1 MPYDSY
7 NNWYSYK
14 NCEPTSKS
22 TLTDCQGNHYCSRD
36 YGSDVSNSNCYH
48 YSNQDGS
55 YYYSNPDGSR
65 HYNSGNG
72 DAVYTLPPAPAERYQ
87 ESDNYGK

>member
-1 MPYDSY
+1 MHF
-7 NNWYSYK
+7 
-14 NCEPTSKS
+14 
-22 TLTDCQGNHYCSRD
+22 LQIR
-36 YGSDVSNSNCYH
+36 
-48 YSNQDGS
+48 DGS

-87 ESDNYGK
+87 ESDNYASVY